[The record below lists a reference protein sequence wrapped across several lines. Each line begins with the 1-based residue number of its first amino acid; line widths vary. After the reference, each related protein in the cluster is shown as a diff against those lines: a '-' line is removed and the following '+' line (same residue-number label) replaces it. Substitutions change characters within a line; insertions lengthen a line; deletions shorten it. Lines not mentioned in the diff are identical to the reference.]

1 MVDHSFQERVMT
13 RLGIL
18 GNITSRAMF
27 GGVGLHWRDV
37 IFGIVFQDRLYLKLY
52 DQSRPEH
59 ERRGMGPFRPNGRQ
73 TGKGW
78 SHSFKGRVTTGVV
91 RDQPTL
97 SSTTTDAR
105 PTESREGEVY
115 GKAEEIIREASRA
128 DQSGQRATL
137 YPGGLPAQRPHYRE
151 VRQGEP
157 GDLPHHPDLWR
168 PDP

>member
-1 MVDHSFQERVMT
+1 MSTCLIRMGF
-13 RLGIL
+13 LGKSSSSNPLNRRMWEIPKPS
-18 GNITSRAMF
+18 TST
-27 GGVGLHWRDV
+27 
-37 IFGIVFQDRLYLKLY
+37 KT
-52 DQSRPEH
+52 RPEH
-59 ERRGMGPFRPNGRQ
+59 ERRGMGPFRPIERQ
-73 TGKGW
+73 TRKGW

-105 PTESREGEVY
+105 PTESRKGEVY
-115 GKAEEIIREASRA
+115 GKAEEIIPEASRA